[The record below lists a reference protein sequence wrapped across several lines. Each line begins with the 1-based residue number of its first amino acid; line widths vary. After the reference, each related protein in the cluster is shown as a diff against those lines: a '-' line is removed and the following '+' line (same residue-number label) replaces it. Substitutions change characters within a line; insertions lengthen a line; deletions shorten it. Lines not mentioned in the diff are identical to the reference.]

1 MKRFKTAVNTVMSD
15 IQDIK
20 SRKAYEE
27 LEKIETGYTER
38 VLERIGLFDIK
49 RNDIKVLIQ
58 RNIITEEQFKNV
70 QLLFQNT
77 ITYENNKDIKKLKK
91 ALELFE
97 SILLKYNNLFVYT
110 KEEKTYKLGTTSIKI
125 NFKELKDYLEK
136 NNDIIITIENLNT
149 FSNIL
154 SNFIFKFI
162 NFIILRKSNIITIGE
177 KFSDFKLIY
186 KCIIIILGINNKIIN
201 FIAIINIINNNNDK
215 SKKIINKSMTSQSLN
230 DSIFNNDE
238 IMNIINKKIY
248 MINNEFDLEFK
259 INNVKNIYKKAYDN
273 YKNIKKYLDIDFSSI
288 QIKRIRRT
296 FELLYN
302 LILRNISLFIHNT
315 NTTNNLTKEILD
327 SKFKE
332 VINKLITME
341 DKEVSINS
349 IIELSKKISK
359 ISDIIDPYIRC
370 NDHINLK
377 YNIKIGDFEKGYKD
391 YKNYLRYIKIIKYT
405 KHLLYGFGYSNYND
419 IKYKSIM
426 TPKSSNKDYT
436 LKFKKNKDISLKNF
450 SNLSPEPLSA
460 IKSSPK
466 DVTYF
471 GEKKIYL

>member
-1 MKRFKTAVNTVMSD
+1 MQRFKTSEDLADLQET
-15 IQDIK
+15 K
-20 SRKAYEE
+20 AKKAYEE
-27 LEKIETGYTER
+27 LKKIETNYTER

-77 ITYENNKDIKKLKK
+77 VTYENNKDIKKLKK

-136 NNDIIITIENLNT
+136 NNDIIITIENLNI

-162 NFIILRKSNIITIGE
+162 NFIILDSRNIITIGE

-201 FIAIINIINNNNDK
+201 FIVIINIINNSNDK

-248 MINNEFDLEFK
+248 MINNKYDLEFK

-296 FELLYN
+296 LELLYN
-302 LILRNISLFIHNT
+302 LILRNIPLFIYEPNT
-315 NTTNNLTKEILD
+315 NHKLTKEILD
-327 SKFKE
+327 SKFEE
-332 VINKLITME
+332 VINKLIIIE
-341 DKEVSINS
+341 DKDLSINL
-349 IIELSKKISK
+349 IIELEKKFSIFS
-359 ISDIIDPYIRC
+359 SIIQPWSYFRGAIIL
-370 NDHINLK
+370 NPK
-377 YNIKIGDFEKGYKD
+377 IKIGDFEKGYKD
-391 YKNYLRYIKIIKYT
+391 YKNYLRYIKIINET
-405 KHLLYGFGYSNYND
+405 DNLLYNLQND
-419 IKYKSIM
+419 TSEDIEYKSVM
-426 TPKSSNKDYT
+426 TPKSSNISYKSSYKKD
-436 LKFKKNKDISLKNF
+436 KSIESIDFKK
-450 SNLSPEPLSA
+450 LSQEPLSA

-466 DVTYF
+466 YSTYF
-471 GEKKIYL
+471 TEK